1 MFAVCFVIWHIS
13 SGTSAVSQGNKNDN
27 PLALTQNFADENEND
42 LSSSDFYSEV
52 AELSFDLEYSTNG
65 NSFDYNDLVLT

>member
-1 MFAVCFVIWHIS
+1 MFAVCFVVWHIG
-13 SGTSAVSQGNKNDN
+13 GTSSVSYVNKNDS
-27 PLALTQNFADENEND
+27 PLVLTQNFADENEND